1 MHLNAA
7 LGRYTYK
14 FTEGGVV
21 MSNQCVNILRFE
33 GEDEDISKFLKWVES
48 NDNFGQ
54 YLLNQEKEG
63 ESEDNIV
70 ENLSVESAYPWVDTF
85 HISKDEITWD
95 SRNYPSV
102 ISVIKL
108 SKKFPSLTFTLNYE
122 QTGGDYK
129 GILEISDG
137 EMTEEE
143 IVDYD
148 KEPLDILVDD
158 YNILSLVEGDKIE
171 SIGQGMV
178 DVVCKSVKQ
187 EEGIT
192 IKTFNIIFQCDESP
206 MFVIQIDEE
215 GSIVDYEYS
224 DDDQNESIEDSEYYD
239 EMVSDLQ

>member
-1 MHLNAA
+1 
-7 LGRYTYK
+7 
-14 FTEGGVV
+14 
-21 MSNQCVNILRFE
+21 MSNQCVNILCFD
-33 GEDEDISKFLKWVES
+33 GEDQEIFKFLTWLKS
-48 NDNFGQ
+48 NNNFGQ

-63 ESEDNIV
+63 EIEDNIA

-85 HISKDEITWD
+85 HISEDEITWD

-102 ISVIKL
+102 ISVVKL
-108 SKKFPSLTFTLNYE
+108 SKKFPNLIFNLNYE

-129 GILEISDG
+129 GVLGISDG
-137 EMTEEE
+137 EITEVD
-143 IVDYD
+143 IVDYSE
-148 KEPLDILVDD
+148 EPLDILVDN
-158 YNILSLVEGDKIE
+158 YNILSLVEGEKIK
-171 SIGQGMV
+171 SIGKGMV

-224 DDDQNESIEDSEYYD
+224 DDDQNESIEDSGYYY